1 LIYQTMEGSVFD
13 AYLHSDFNNA
23 ILAAVGYNFRRQ
35 TRWIRILLCLFL
47 TAFFP
52 QSKLVPA

>member
-1 LIYQTMEGSVFD
+1 MEGSVLD

-35 TRWIRILLCLFL
+35 TRRLRILSCLVL